1 MINFGELEPEV
12 GGDWSMDRVHCEWML
27 AVLRALEPR
36 CVIEIGCHLGVSTT
50 AIVKAYDDGCVDQ
63 VHLIDV
69 QLRPTVLAMARP
81 GVTFHER
88 PSVEALPE
96 IRPGGDLVAVID
108 GDHSLACVSRELP
121 LVLDKGPMAIIAHD
135 VTAEAAG
142 YQQCDGA
149 RWLWEEL
156 QRRGWFCHVDCRR
169 RPNAKTHRGLLVAC
183 RDKNVDG
190 AAVVNAWAE
199 TCDR

>member
-1 MINFGELEPEV
+1 VINFGELEQEV
-12 GGDWSMDRVHCEWML
+12 GGDWSMDRGHGEWML
-27 AVLRALEPR
+27 TVLRALEPR
-36 CVIEIGCHLGVSTT
+36 CVLEIGCHLGVSTT

>member
-12 GGDWSMDRVHCEWML
+12 GSDWSMDRVHCEWML

-69 QLRPTVLAMARP
+69 HLRPTVLAMARP

-183 RDKNVDG
+183 RDMSVDG